1 MNTLDDI
8 YVLHIPVELKFY
20 VNERFS
26 FAPEWKSVYDIWISE
41 GNVERAKI
49 RLEEY
54 AQMIENSF

>member
-8 YVLHIPVELKFY
+8 YVLHIPAELKSF

-26 FAPEWKSVYDIWISE
+26 FAPEWKSVYDIWVSE
-41 GNVERAKI
+41 GNIEKTKI
-49 RLEEY
+49 MLEKY